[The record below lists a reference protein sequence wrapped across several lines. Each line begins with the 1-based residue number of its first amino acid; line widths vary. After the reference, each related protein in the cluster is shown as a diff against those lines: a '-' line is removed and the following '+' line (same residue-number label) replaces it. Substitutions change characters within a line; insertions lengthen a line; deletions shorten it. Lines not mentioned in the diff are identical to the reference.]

1 MIQSGERACEPH
13 KQMSYSIGVDLGG
26 TNIKIVV
33 VSNDGELLDYQ
44 TFDTADAEGSWA
56 QTIKENLNRIQ
67 VQRGQGPCHIG
78 IASPGLASKDG
89 RYIAH
94 MQGRLN
100 GLEGFVWSDFLDSR
114 SPVFVLND
122 AHAALLGELWQGA
135 AKGYS
140 NVILLTLGTGVGG
153 AVLADGRLL
162 KGHIGR
168 AGHLGHITVNSDGN
182 ADIVGTPG
190 SLEEMIGNYNLFE
203 RSNGRFDSTRKLVE
217 AHQHGDNEATSV
229 WLRSVFH
236 LAAAIASFINAFD
249 PEIVIIG
256 GGIAQAGPALFEPL
270 ANYLK
275 KFEWR
280 PMNHSVP
287 VISASLGDKAGAI
300 GAAYHAILQAN
311 LDAVST
317 T

>member
-1 MIQSGERACEPH
+1 
-13 KQMSYSIGVDLGG
+13 
-26 TNIKIVV
+26 
-33 VSNDGELLDYQ
+33 
-44 TFDTADAEGSWA
+44 
-56 QTIKENLNRIQ
+56 
-67 VQRGQGPCHIG
+67 
-78 IASPGLASKDG
+78 
-89 RYIAH
+89 

-153 AVLADGRLL
+153 AVLADGHLL

-168 AGHLGHITVNSDGN
+168 AGHLGHVTVNSDGK

-190 SLEEMIGNYNLFE
+190 SLEEMIGNYNVFE
-203 RSNGRFDSTRKLVE
+203 RSRGRFDSTRKLVE
-217 AHQHGDNEATSV
+217 AHLGGDAEATSV

-256 GGIAQAGPALFEPL
+256 GGIAQAGPALFKPL
-270 ANYLK
+270 ANYLE
-275 KFEWR
+275 KFEWQ
-280 PMNHSVP
+280 PMGHQVP

-300 GAAYHAILQAN
+300 GAAYHAILQTN
-311 LDAVST
+311 ESQRREL
-317 T
+317 